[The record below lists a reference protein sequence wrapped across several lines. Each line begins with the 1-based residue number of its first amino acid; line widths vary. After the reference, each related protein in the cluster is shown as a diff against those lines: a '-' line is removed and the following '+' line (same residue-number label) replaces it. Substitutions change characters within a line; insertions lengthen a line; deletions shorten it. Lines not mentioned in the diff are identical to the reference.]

1 MDGTFAFDR
10 FRLDP
15 ANRTL
20 TCDGAPVELSARYL
34 DALVLLVSEPGRLVT
49 KDRFMGDVWRGIPV
63 TDEALTQCIRTLR
76 RQLGDDAANPRLI
89 ETVPKHG
96 YRFVGEVLAVEP
108 SGSPA
113 FPVPGAHGAR
123 SSAALDLAL
132 AGTLGG
138 GAAGLIGGLFYGFAA
153 TSRPPGEGAIS
164 VLLVLASVTVVVAL
178 LGAAAVSGG
187 IATARTLSRGPSA
200 WDVLGGALGGLVVG
214 AVVKL
219 VGIDAF
225 ALLLGHAPRGMTGAP
240 EGLVLGAAAGLGAW
254 LATGWSLRR
263 GVAAAALAGAA
274 AGALVWLLGGRLFGG
289 SLALLAHD
297 FPGSR
302 LSLSGVSALF
312 GEADFSS
319 KSELVT
325 GVLEGALFGAG
336 IVGAM
341 AWSRRR

>member
-96 YRFVGEVLAVEP
+96 YRFVGEVVA
-108 SGSPA
+108 GQPA
-113 FPVPGAHGAR
+113 PERLFAPVRGAR
-123 SSAALDLAL
+123 TLTALDIAL

-187 IATARTLSRGPSA
+187 IAAARTLVRGPSA
-200 WDVLGGALGGLVVG
+200 WDVLGGALGGLLVG

-219 VGIDAF
+219 VGLDTF
-225 ALLLGHAPRGMTGAP
+225 LLLLGHAPRGMTGAP
-240 EGLVLGAAAGLGAW
+240 EGLVLGASVGFGAW
-254 LATGWSLRR
+254 LSTRWSLRR
-263 GVAAAALAGAA
+263 GIAAAALAGAG
-274 AGALVWLLGGRLFGG
+274 AGVLTWLLGGRLFGG
-289 SLALLAHD
+289 SLALLAQD

-312 GEADFSS
+312 GEAGFGST
-319 KSELVT
+319 SELVT
-325 GVLEGALFGAG
+325 GILEGALFGAG
-336 IVGAM
+336 IVAAM